1 MSETPRIQG
10 TTRRTVIKSIGA
22 GAATMAFG
30 GLARPAFAQSRTITI
45 IFNGNTEGQVEAL
58 RAAIADFEQATGAK
72 AELNLMDHEANKT
85 SIRNYLVAGAP
96 DICFWF
102 SGNRMKAFVDRGLF
116 DDISDLVS
124 SEGYADVLGGT
135 LSAVT
140 VNGKQYGLP
149 LAGTLWGNYYLTDVF
164 EKHNLTPPT
173 TWDEMLSYT
182 EAAKSAGLAPL
193 AFGSKELWPA
203 AGFFD
208 ELNLRIN
215 GLDTHIALMDGK
227 LSYLDP
233 VLTPVFDHWEEL
245 IKAGFFL
252 ENHTS
257 YGWQEAAALL
267 GQGKAGMMNLGNFLK
282 GALPAEAIPNLTFVP
297 FPKIADIP
305 RFEDF
310 SVDSVHIPANAKNK
324 ELAREYLKAFYAPK
338 NLEAFF
344 APTGQIPPRN
354 DLPPSDDPLVNQ
366 AVESL
371 KSVAGTAQYYDRDT
385 DPDMAQAG
393 LNGFQEFMA
402 KPERR
407 QDILARLEKTRERVF
422 GPLGA

>member
-10 TTRRTVIKSIGA
+10 ATRRTVIKSIGA

-45 IFNGNTEGQVEAL
+45 IFNSNTEGQIEAL

-85 SIRNYLVAGAP
+85 AIRNYLVAGAP

-116 DDISDLVS
+116 DDISDLVAD
-124 SEGYADVLGGT
+124 EGYADALGGT

-140 VNGKQYGLP
+140 VKSKQYGLP
-149 LAGTLWGNYYLTDVF
+149 LAGTLWGNYYLKDVF
-164 EKHNLTPPT
+164 DKHNLTPPT
-173 TWDEMLSYT
+173 NWDELMAYN
-182 EAAKSAGLAPL
+182 EAAKSAGITPL
-193 AFGSKELWPA
+193 AFGSRELWPA

-215 GLDTHIALMDGK
+215 GLDSHMALMDGK
-227 LSYLDP
+227 MSYLDP
-233 VLTPVFDHWEEL
+233 ALTAVFDHWEEL

-257 YGWQEAAALL
+257 YNWQEAAALL

-282 GALPAEAIPNLTFVP
+282 DGLPAEAIPNLVFVP
-297 FPKIADIP
+297 FPKIVDIP
-305 RFEDF
+305 RYEDF
-310 SVDSVHIPANAKNK
+310 SVDSVHIPANSKNK

-338 NLEAFF
+338 NLSAFF

-354 DLPPSDDPLVNQ
+354 DLPPNTDPLVNQ

-371 KSVAGTAQYYDRDT
+371 KTVAGTAQYYDRDT

-407 QDILARLEKTRERVF
+407 QDILARLEKTRTRIF
-422 GPLGA
+422 GPLDA